1 MNNIKLFNTARDQH
15 NFLEYAADYKLPHLS
30 YNLETKEL
38 KHTKDVTNGLV
49 FKYVLNGDEKN
60 EYLNYNFGCENEY
73 TITPKDIDAINSYDK
88 ETGELINVYPIN
100 SQLTEDPL
108 YTVGLLSDIHY
119 NDTDE
124 DNTPDT
130 YTDDGAEYS
139 DDLKNALQ
147 YFYDNNVDFISC
159 SGDITTDY
167 RRHFRNYKL
176 CLDTYGNGQAIYT
189 CVGNHDTKPKDR
201 AKEEWKGIDSIN
213 ANYDIHRVDDKD
225 GTSFY
230 FVKELDND
238 KKDVYIYLNLSYGY
252 YDELD
257 ENATE
262 EDYSNTSYNTHYPR
276 LLNEDELLVKTPE
289 EIEWDDFHLY
299 SPDTLRW
306 FADVLE
312 EYKDDRCFIFTHL
325 MFNGKAGSYHGS
337 EGYYDYFSNH
347 ADVIRGDQG
356 MFLEDLLNKYDNNYW
371 FSGHSHY
378 KWLWE
383 KYDHTINVTKS
394 NNSWNIHIPSLSR
407 PLPIEIYGYQNAP
420 QDAEG
425 AIMEV
430 YNDYV
435 VIKGIV
441 FKNSSLDGGQI
452 GIDTYNDS
460 DMEYVTAEMFTIQE
474 NSLTSIY
481 DAENNIV
488 HIDTT
493 YDGKD
498 VYLNNGTVTSANF
511 DNLLPVLRFEYIHIT
526 DDEGNIITRNILN
539 ECKIGFRD
547 NTTDPN
553 QWPYYFE
560 DNHIYTNYPQGVLFK
575 VSSASEYKNM
585 NIHIDIRFKIGFKYE
600 GYINKFLPI
609 AIYKL

>member
-1 MNNIKLFNTARDQH
+1 MLQILIKEDKDGKQLDSKATFEVNGEKKEVTGT
-15 NFLEYAADYKLPHLS
+15 LVIAD
-30 YNLETKEL
+30 
-38 KHTKDVTNGLV
+38 DV
-49 FKYVLNGDEKN
+49 E
-60 EYLNYNFGCENEY
+60 
-73 TITPKDIDAINSYDK
+73 INSD
-88 ETGELINVYPIN
+88 NV
-100 SQLTEDPL
+100 
-108 YTVGLLSDIHY
+108 
-119 NDTDE
+119 
-124 DNTPDT
+124 NTPDT

-176 CLDTYGNGQAIYT
+176 CVDTYGNGQAIYT

-276 LLNEDELLVKTPE
+276 LLNDDELLVKTPE

-306 FADVLE
+306 LADVLE

-325 MFNGKAGSYHGS
+325 MFNGKAGSYHGH

-356 MFLEDLLNKYDNNYW
+356 IFLEDLLNKYDNNYW

-407 PLPIEIYGYQNAP
+407 PLPIKIYGYQNAP

-435 VIKGIV
+435 VNEILNK
-441 FKNSSLDGGQI
+441 FKNSYCCVFYLSDHGEEVFELRDYMGHGNAKYSPNLNYQIRIPLLVWFSSSFLSENGNLMDIMKERAHDPICSDDIGHTLLDVA
-452 GIDTYNDS
+452 GISTKDFAPSRSFVNK
-460 DMEYVTAEMFTIQE
+460 VFNRKRRRVVL
-474 NSLTSIY
+474 NSIDY
-481 DAENNIV
+481 D
-488 HIDTT
+488 D
-493 YDGKD
+493 Y
-498 VYLNNGTVTSANF
+498 
-511 DNLLPVLRFEYIHIT
+511 
-526 DDEGNIITRNILN
+526 
-539 ECKIGFRD
+539 
-547 NTTDPN
+547 
-553 QWPYYFE
+553 
-560 DNHIYTNYPQGVLFK
+560 
-575 VSSASEYKNM
+575 
-585 NIHIDIRFKIGFKYE
+585 
-600 GYINKFLPI
+600 YINHR
-609 AIYKL
+609 